1 VNGTGAGSPAPRVAL
16 VAGTLAPGGAEKQ
29 LLYLVRALLA
39 LRADVMVYSLTRGEL
54 YESALRELGVE
65 PRWIGRYSSPALR
78 TLSLAAALR
87 DFRPHIVQS
96 AHFYTNL
103 YVSLV
108 APLYGALSIGT
119 ARSDIVHEVS
129 ANGRWGRWLL
139 RLPGS
144 LLVNSHAA
152 RKNAVAYGRAGDDV
166 HVLSNVIDLAAF
178 DARVEHGNDGERDAL
193 PIAAPGERG
202 EVVVVGVGTFIRAKR
217 FDRFLRA
224 IALARSRGAPVRGVL
239 AGDGPEGASLEQLA
253 RELGL
258 LPDGVSFVGRRGDI
272 PALLG
277 GSHALLLTSEH
288 EGFPNVV
295 LEAMAAALPVITTPA
310 GDAPAVVRD
319 GVTGF
324 VVPHDDIEAM
334 AAKLSLLAASPES
347 RARLG
352 AAGRRDVELNF
363 AAKGFAARV
372 AASYRAIA
380 LRRGHARSLAVL
392 PA

>member
-29 LLYLVRALLA
+29 LLYLVRALRS
-39 LRADVMVYSLTRGEL
+39 LRAEVMVYSLTRGEL
-54 YESALRELGVE
+54 YESALRAMGVE

-78 TLSLAAALR
+78 TLTLAAALR

-119 ARSDIVHEVS
+119 ARSDIVHEVN

-152 RKNAVAYGRAGDDV
+152 RKNAGAYGRDDDDV

-178 DARVEHGNDGERDAL
+178 DASAVRGRDGERDAL
-193 PIAAPGERG
+193 PIAAGSGRG
-202 EVVVVGVGTFIRAKR
+202 DMIVAGVGTFIRAKR

-224 IALARSRGAPVRGVL
+224 IAMARSLGAPVRGVL
-239 AGDGPEGASLEQLA
+239 AGDGPEAASLEQLA
-253 RELGL
+253 REVGL
-258 LPDGVSFVGRRGDI
+258 LPDGVSFLARRGDN

-277 GSHALLLTSEH
+277 GSDLLLLTSEH

-295 LEAMAAALPVITTPA
+295 LEAMAAGLPVVTTPA

-334 AAKLSLLAASPES
+334 AAKLALLAGSRES
-347 RARLG
+347 RVRLG
-352 AAGRRDVELNF
+352 AAGRREVELSF
-363 AAKGFAARV
+363 AAEGFAARV

-380 LRRGHARSLAVL
+380 LRRGHTRSLAVL

>member
-29 LLYLVRALLA
+29 LLYLVRALRS
-39 LRADVMVYSLTRGEL
+39 LRAEVMVYSLTCGEL
-54 YESALRELGVE
+54 YESALRAMGVE

-78 TLSLAAALR
+78 TLTLAAALR

-119 ARSDIVHEVS
+119 ARSDIVHEVN

-152 RKNAVAYGRAGDDV
+152 RKNAVAYGRDDDDV

-178 DARVEHGNDGERDAL
+178 DASAVRGRDGERDAL
-193 PIAAPGERG
+193 PIAAGSGRG
-202 EVVVVGVGTFIRAKR
+202 DMIVAGVGTFIRAKR

-224 IALARSRGAPVRGVL
+224 IAMARSLGAPVRGVL
-239 AGDGPEGASLEQLA
+239 AGDGPEAASLEQLA

-277 GSHALLLTSEH
+277 GSDLLLLTSEH

-295 LEAMAAALPVITTPA
+295 LEAMAAGLPVVTTPA

-334 AAKLSLLAASPES
+334 AAKLALLAGSRES
-347 RARLG
+347 RVRLG
-352 AAGRRDVELNF
+352 AAGRREVELSF
-363 AAKGFAARV
+363 AAEGFAARV

-380 LRRGHARSLAVL
+380 LRRGHTRSLAVL